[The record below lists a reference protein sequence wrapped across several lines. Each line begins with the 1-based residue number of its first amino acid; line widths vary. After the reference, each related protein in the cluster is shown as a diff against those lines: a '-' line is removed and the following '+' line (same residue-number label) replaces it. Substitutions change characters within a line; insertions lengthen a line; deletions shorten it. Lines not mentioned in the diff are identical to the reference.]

1 MGNLESASDNLDEAM
16 EHFNRAVSL
25 RLAAGDPAAILLAT
39 TYICIA
45 RVYFLK
51 GDYNEAFKM
60 TAQCEALFVRTAGAD
75 NHFLAKYDIFGLHM
89 CSIRLTKDFSVHYLY
104 GNIEFA
110 QKKWKQA
117 KRCYEDSLKIGLIT
131 APIHPI
137 TAAAY
142 YSLGCVEFSLRH
154 HDNAK

>member
-16 EHFNRAVSL
+16 EYFNQAVSL

-51 GDYNEAFKM
+51 GEYDEAFKM

-75 NHFLAKYDIFGLHM
+75 NHFLAKYGISRFQIW
-89 CSIRLTKDFSVHYLY
+89 SIKLIKDSVCITYM
-104 GNIEFA
+104 ETS
-110 QKKWKQA
+110 
-117 KRCYEDSLKIGLIT
+117 SLLRRSGDRPSDVMKT
-131 APIHPI
+131 A
-137 TAAAY
+137 
-142 YSLGCVEFSLRH
+142 
-154 HDNAK
+154 